1 MFKLLSP
8 SKYFPFDIIH
18 LWRHFFHCSKLELVD
33 FVFELVDFD
42 AFQCFC
48 RFCFTS
54 STWAKHF
61 PFRTSF
67 I

>member
-1 MFKLLSP
+1 MQYKGGPKKPKIYFLKIVYLFLMFKLLSP

-42 AFQCFC
+42 AF
-48 RFCFTS
+48 
-54 STWAKHF
+54 
-61 PFRTSF
+61 
-67 I
+67 